1 MTDLAEIQI
10 VSTVENALRKVK
22 KAEIAVYDLK
32 KEGARLIFFVKHKDV
47 KKIFAIFDKPCYNIK
62 VIKKSRISRLLS
74 FAAVRAGLIAGAAI
88 FVAAAVI
95 ANTFV
100 LKIKVSGNGSY
111 LEAEV
116 RKIIY
121 EEGAGEF
128 KRFSALNASTA
139 TGRILALPQVTF
151 CNIEKR
157 GSVLVVDVQTD
168 AEHYG
173 SADKQP
179 LLSDCDGV
187 VKNVVAV
194 CGTAAVKTGDTVKR
208 GDVLIYAHT
217 LAGEQTV
224 SCLAAGYAEIECAR
238 TAEFFAE
245 TDDEENLKR
254 AYSSLLLEGEEI
266 ISKSHTVKPTEGGVV
281 FVINFSYLH
290 RISINLT

>member
-1 MTDLAEIQI
+1 M
-10 VSTVENALRKVK
+10 
-22 KAEIAVYDLK
+22 
-32 KEGARLIFFVKHKDV
+32 
-47 KKIFAIFDKPCYNIK
+47 
-62 VIKKSRISRLLS
+62 
-74 FAAVRAGLIAGAAI
+74 
-88 FVAAAVI
+88 
-95 ANTFV
+95 
-100 LKIKVSGNGSY
+100 
-111 LEAEV
+111 
-116 RKIIY
+116 
-121 EEGAGEF
+121 
-128 KRFSALNASTA
+128 
-139 TGRILALPQVTF
+139 
-151 CNIEKR
+151 
-157 GSVLVVDVQTD
+157 
-168 AEHYG
+168 
-173 SADKQP
+173 
-179 LLSDCDGV
+179 